1 MNKQYGII
9 RYSKKEASSDY
20 SSGMFTGTHGK
31 HGTNIRTQES
41 SHEVE
46 ASQLVID
53 KDGLSRTQF
62 SKKLRNIA
70 KEMSSKSSLAHVELI
85 SSFK

>member
-9 RYSKKEASSDY
+9 RYSKKETSSDY
-20 SSGMFTGTHGK
+20 GSGMFTGTHGK

-41 SHEVE
+41 SHEVK
-46 ASQLVID
+46 ASHLVID
-53 KDGLSRTQF
+53 EDGLSRTQF

-70 KEMSSKSSLAHVELI
+70 KDMSGKSSAQVELI
-85 SSFK
+85 SNFK